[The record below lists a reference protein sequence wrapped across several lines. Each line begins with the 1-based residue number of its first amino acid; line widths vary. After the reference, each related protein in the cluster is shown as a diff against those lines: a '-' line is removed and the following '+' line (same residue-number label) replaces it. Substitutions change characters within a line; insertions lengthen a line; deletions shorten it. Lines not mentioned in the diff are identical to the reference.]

1 MGEALLR
8 RGLQKAGR
16 ASSECC
22 KIMIVQIFNVEK
34 PPKRNRIKAETAV
47 DLRSSADVNLKELDV
62 LWNRKKSLSNAPSA
76 TTTE

>member
-1 MGEALLR
+1 
-8 RGLQKAGR
+8 
-16 ASSECC
+16 
-22 KIMIVQIFNVEK
+22 MIVQIFNVEK